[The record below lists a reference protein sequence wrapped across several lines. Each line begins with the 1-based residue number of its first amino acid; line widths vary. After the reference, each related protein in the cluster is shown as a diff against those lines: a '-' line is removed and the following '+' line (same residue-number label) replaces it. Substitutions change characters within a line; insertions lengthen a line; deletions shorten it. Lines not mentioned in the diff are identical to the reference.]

1 MRLEGTSETVT
12 TQLRTIEAR
21 AIFEISRVR
30 NDVEVDSSGN
40 VP

>member
-12 TQLRTIEAR
+12 TIEAR